1 MILSDNDMKIVQKY
15 AHKWLQKDGNISL
28 AEFDQAKN
36 ALTNQKNVGIFASI
50 INIISEA
57 KNSQNNKSCNFQNMT
72 KNTQLNT
79 NEDNENLPTWFDED
93 VSTTSKEL
101 SEWLQPGPDYV
112 PPTAESEEEFRQKMD
127 ERRRVI
133 IYLYKNL
140 GIKAVVNFL

>member
-1 MILSDNDMKIVQKY
+1 MILNDVDMKIVQKY
-15 AHKWLQKDGNISL
+15 TIEWLEKDGNISIT
-28 AEFDQAKN
+28 EFDQAKN

-79 NEDNENLPTWFDED
+79 NGDNENLPTWFDED
-93 VSTTSKEL
+93 VLTTSKEL
-101 SEWLQPGPDYV
+101 PEWLQPGPDYV
-112 PPTAESEEEFRQKMD
+112 PPTPESEEEFQKRMD